1 MHEAGENTLSH
12 LEFFS
17 LLVQDEIAS
26 REANVFDLRVR
37 LAGFGIVKVFENF
50 DFRFNESIFPSSLV
64 RELAGCRFAEQKKN
78 LVIAGPPGIGK
89 THIAKAIGHEMCRRG
104 FDVFFRKTNK
114 LLAELMSL
122 SQNSRFERA
131 FKKYLK
137 ADLIILDDF
146 AFTRLDSRE
155 SEILYAL
162 ADERL
167 GRSSIILTSNRPPE
181 DWYGIFPDP
190 VIGGALLDRLVSGA
204 VKVIVTEGRSYRREG

>member
-1 MHEAGENTLSH
+1 
-12 LEFFS
+12 
-17 LLVQDEIAS
+17 
-26 REANVFDLRVR
+26 
-37 LAGFGIVKVFENF
+37 
-50 DFRFNESIFPSSLV
+50 
-64 RELAGCRFAEQKKN
+64 
-78 LVIAGPPGIGK
+78 
-89 THIAKAIGHEMCRRG
+89 MCRRG

-114 LLAELMSL
+114 LLAELISH